1 MNYMILIPDHQLQIR
16 NTKIY
21 SPKIKDPFK
30 LVALGDTHVSEMM
43 EKTKLYPVQL
53 QIEKENPDYIAL
65 VGDIVDAPSQL
76 QHTYVQKKI
85 IEFVKAAAE
94 VAPVFIVLGSHDYV
108 DHKNQKDIYFY
119 QRHFWEDIIGTIDNV
134 HLLYND
140 TYQDQQAFFM
150 GYWQTLDYY
159 YNPNDVRHENLEKF
173 HEDFIKYPELYQHL
187 PEDTVRIAL
196 IHSPEFAKLE
206 KNRQLIKDYDLLISG
221 HMHDGC
227 VPLGVGNFT
236 TGLISPKKE
245 FFPKQARGVFTLDT
259 DTNVIVSGGIMKI
272 SDCAPK
278 ILHWANHLCP
288 MQMDSI
294 TFTPGKEPIEITKT
308 KVYKR

>member
-1 MNYMILIPDHQLQIR
+1 MILIPDHQLQIR

-21 SPKIKDPFK
+21 SPKIKNPFK

-76 QHTYVQKKI
+76 QHTYVQKKV
-85 IEFVKAAAE
+85 IELVKAAAE

-173 HEDFIKYPELYQHL
+173 HEDFIKYPELYQNL

-196 IHSPEFAKLE
+196 IHSPEFTKLE
-206 KNRQLIKDYDLLISG
+206 KNRQLIKDYDLLIIIGSKTSSNTNKLYELALKYHQNKKVLMIGSKKDLFNLDLSNYQHVAIFSG
-221 HMHDGC
+221 TSTPNEIINE
-227 VPLGVGNFT
+227 V
-236 TGLISPKKE
+236 
-245 FFPKQARGVFTLDT
+245 KQYLEEEY
-259 DTNVIVSGGIMKI
+259 S
-272 SDCAPK
+272 
-278 ILHWANHLCP
+278 L
-288 MQMDSI
+288 
-294 TFTPGKEPIEITKT
+294 
-308 KVYKR
+308 